1 MADVRREHDS
11 LGEIEVPADRLRRAD
26 PALAREF
33 PDRPRPLRLAAA
45 GDPRLRDPEE
55 GGSTRQRHARATR
68 SGGGT
73 IRAALDGLYELPLGG
88 TAVGIGLNA
97 PARFGSLAAE
107 LIAVETGHPFR
118 QAANLFAVG
127 SAHDAMVTASAA
139 LHTTAGAPMKIAMTY
154 VCMRAGR
161 APASA
166 S

>member
-97 PARFGSLAAE
+97 PATRSGKRPICSQSAPRMMRWSPRARLC
-107 LIAVETGHPFR
+107 IR
-118 QAANLFAVG
+118 Q
-127 SAHDAMVTASAA
+127 
-139 LHTTAGAPMKIAMTY
+139 
-154 VCMRAGR
+154 RAR
-161 APASA
+161 R
-166 S
+166 